1 MIQLILAAI
10 EVVKGSSY
18 SDPDDKRPRGHSDLG
33 IASDQ
38 EFMSSASQNM
48 QGTITLFT
56 QRNEGILGSS
66 PPEGP
71 NAPLFDFGPYYSE
84 YSRGLLSSTGGQT
97 SRRSGSEILDPE
109 TSFKDFKFS
118 PDEVVGEV
126 ERSQGEL
133 NWMDLVMKRESREKL
148 QTADESANLLLGD
161 AANFENNVSNAAFI
175 DYATNPNSS
184 LLQSSAANSG
194 SNSNTSP
201 AITEKEIPLIEDVV
215 VKSKDE
221 LKKSLSDSNLAVKDT
236 ATTTLTTTAA
246 EGSPQKQPF
255 SYKEALEKNVDP
267 TTMGK
272 SSFIPIKRSD
282 TNVLKSQSSIAAKTR
297 ATLSEAVSLDSE
309 VESSG
314 GSNGKGKKSSGGFV
328 RRKSP
333 PSKKEEQPTRQLQQQ
348 QQQFISSHMPES
360 VKISIQ
366 QRKQQVMRNYEST
379 LKQESTLKHESTLK
393 PESKLKHESTLKQEA
408 VMIPSGQ
415 SSRIPASPTEIC
427 KIISK
432 SVGTHGT
439 VPIELL
445 GPPDISSIPRQQIS
459 TKTSART
466 VIEQEQQPIPEGAIS
481 YSTWSGNFRMPTAY
495 APKVCPNVFKF
506 PASPRSDPNFLSLLE
521 EFRKGLQMFEGK
533 PIEGCKF
540 KDFQP
545 KLNFYTA
552 NAGGSQKISD
562 KKLFTTSPP
571 IKVFDAP
578 PIRSWIPV
586 RCDALGV
593 DLRHE
598 RNVDG
603 HAGKG
608 GGKAQVSVVYDA
620 NKSTGEKK
628 VYYIR
633 KEYYDLEYFT
643 NEYNFLQFANHQH
656 IPKPLCVVYDP
667 YPTIVMDY
675 VPGDRVHVAF
685 YHLGISFRE
694 KYPDDQITQ
703 RKQMSIA
710 LSKVLAKILV
720 TLRYIHS
727 IGFIHADL
735 KPENIIYD
743 LGSGRIAI
751 IDFDLSVSAPY
762 AFTGR
767 GTEATVAPEV
777 YGLLKGPVHFG
788 IDWWAYGSTAAM
800 MIAAALAG
808 LCYDIDFVVEQ
819 TMNYVP
825 FKYIRSTNQYEMTPI
840 PKYFSPVM
848 RSFLYPFFN
857 PDPSK
862 RVFSEINAYNWIRVH
877 AMFACVE
884 NWDKYEHVN
893 LGPYASLSPIQ
904 IGFLNFSNSPRL
916 LKPLTRIS
924 RLFNGFGAHWSQMFS
939 AWSTGTSV
947 AKPDASTT
955 SMKAESEDE
964 EDDEESD
971 DSVEEETNEY
981 GGEMFTMDREI

>member
-10 EVVKGSSY
+10 EFVKGSSY
-18 SDPDDKRPRGHSDLG
+18 SDPDDKRLRGISDLG
-33 IASDQ
+33 ISSDQ
-38 EFMSSASQNM
+38 EFMSSTPQNTL
-48 QGTITLFT
+48 GTITLFS
-56 QRNEGILGSS
+56 QRNGDMLGSS

-71 NAPLFDFGPYYSE
+71 NAPVFDFGPYYSE
-84 YSRGLLSSTGGQT
+84 YSNGLLALTGSQS
-97 SRRSGSEILDPE
+97 SRRSGSEIMDPE
-109 TSFKDFKFS
+109 TSFKDFKFKLG
-118 PDEVVGEV
+118 EVVGEV
-126 ERSQGEL
+126 ERTPGEF
-133 NWMDLVMKRESREKL
+133 NWMDLVIKRESRQKL
-148 QTADESANLLLGD
+148 QAEDETAQLLGD
-161 AANFENNVSNAAFI
+161 VSNFENNVSNAAFI
-175 DYATNPNSS
+175 DYATNPNAS
-184 LLQSSAANSG
+184 LLHSSAANSG
-194 SNSNTSP
+194 SNSTNSP
-201 AITEKEIPLIEDVV
+201 VMTEKEAPLTEAAVV
-215 VKSKDE
+215 VKAKEE
-221 LKKSLSDSNLAVKDT
+221 LKKSLSDSNLAAKDT
-236 ATTTLTTTAA
+236 TITISTTTAA
-246 EGSPQKQPF
+246 EAEVAPQRQPF
-255 SYKEALEKNVDP
+255 SYKEALEKYVEP

-272 SSFIPIKRSD
+272 SSFIPIKRTD
-282 TNVLKSQSSIAAKTR
+282 ANVLKSQSSSAAKTR
-297 ATLSEAVSLDSE
+297 ATLTEMVDLDRELEVS
-309 VESSG
+309 
-314 GSNGKGKKSSGGFV
+314 GKGKKSASGFV

-333 PSKKEEQPTRQLQQQ
+333 QSKKEELNPTKLLQQQ
-348 QQQFISSHMPES
+348 HQQFISSHMHES
-360 VKISIQ
+360 LKSSIQ
-366 QRKQQVMRNYEST
+366 QRKQKVMRTYEST
-379 LKQESTLKHESTLK
+379 IKQESTM
-393 PESKLKHESTLKQEA
+393 KQESNLT
-408 VMIPSGQ
+408 PNQ
-415 SSRIPASPTEIC
+415 PSRIPASPTDIC

-432 SVGTHGT
+432 SIGTHGA
-439 VPIELL
+439 VPIEL
-445 GPPDISSIPRQQIS
+445 PADISSIPRPQVS
-459 TKTSART
+459 AKTSTRS
-466 VIEQEQQPIPEGAIS
+466 VHEPEQQPIPEGAIS
-481 YSTWSGNFRMPTAY
+481 YTTWSGNFRMPTAY

-506 PASPRSDPNFLSLLE
+506 PTSPRSDPTFLSQLE

-552 NAGGSQKISD
+552 NNVGGSQKISD

-586 RCDALGV
+586 RCDALDV

-620 NKSTGEKK
+620 NRSTAEKK

-667 YPTIVMDY
+667 YPTIVMDF
-675 VPGDRVHVAF
+675 VPGERVHIAF
-685 YHLGISFRE
+685 YHLGISFRDQ
-694 KYPDDQITQ
+694 YPDDQITQ

-735 KPENIIYD
+735 KPENIIFD
-743 LGSGRIAI
+743 LRSGRIAI

-877 AMFACVE
+877 AMFSCVE
-884 NWDKYEHVN
+884 NWDKYEHVD

-904 IGFLNFSNSPRL
+904 IGFLNFTNSPRL

-924 RLFNGFGAHWSQMFS
+924 KIFNHWSQMFS

-947 AKPDASTT
+947 AKPDTSTT
-955 SMKAESEDE
+955 SMKAESEE
-964 EDDEESD
+964 EDDDDEEESD
-971 DSVEEETNEY
+971 DSIEEESNDY
-981 GGEMFTMDREI
+981 AGEMFTMDLENK

>member
-1 MIQLILAAI
+1 MMQLILAAI
-10 EVVKGSSY
+10 DVVKGSSY
-18 SDPDDKRPRGHSDLG
+18 SDSDDKRLRGVSDLG

-38 EFMSSASQNM
+38 EFLSSTPQNM
-48 QGTITLFT
+48 QGAITLFS
-56 QRNEGILGSS
+56 QRNGGMLGSS
-66 PPEGP
+66 PPEGHI
-71 NAPLFDFGPYYSE
+71 APVFDFGPYYSE
-84 YSRGLLSSTGGQT
+84 YSRGLISLTGGQS

-109 TSFKDFKFS
+109 TSFKDIKFT
-118 PDEVVGEV
+118 PGEVVGEV

-133 NWMDLVMKRESREKL
+133 NWMDLVMRRESREKL
-148 QTADESANLLLGD
+148 QAADESAQLLGD

-184 LLQSSAANSG
+184 LLHSSAANSCSN

-201 AITEKEIPLIEDVV
+201 VITEKEAPLTEVAVV
-215 VKSKDE
+215 VKAKEE
-221 LKKSLSDSNLAVKDT
+221 LKKSLSDSNLSAKDT
-236 ATTTLTTTAA
+236 TVTTSTATAA
-246 EGSPQKQPF
+246 EIALQRQPF
-255 SYKEALEKNVDP
+255 SYKEALAKNVDP
-267 TTMGK
+267 TMMGK
-272 SSFIPIKRSD
+272 SGFIPIKRTD
-282 TNVLKSQSSIAAKTR
+282 TNVLKSQSSSAAKTR
-297 ATLSEAVSLDSE
+297 AALAETVDLDSG
-309 VESSG
+309 VEISG
-314 GSNGKGKKSSGGFV
+314 KSKKSAGGFV

-333 PSKKEEQPTRQLQQQ
+333 SKKEEQHSTKLLQQQ
-348 QQQFISSHMPES
+348 QHQFITSHMPES
-360 VKISIQ
+360 VKSSIQ
-366 QRKQQVMRNYEST
+366 QRKQQVMRNI
-379 LKQESTLKHESTLK
+379 ESTLKHESTI
-393 PESKLKHESTLKQEA
+393 KHESTMKLESTLTPNQ
-408 VMIPSGQ
+408 P
-415 SSRIPASPTEIC
+415 SRIPASPTDIC

-432 SVGTHGT
+432 SIGTHGT
-439 VPIELL
+439 VPIEL
-445 GPPDISSIPRQQIS
+445 PADISSIPRQQVS
-459 TKTSART
+459 AKTSVRSAH
-466 VIEQEQQPIPEGAIS
+466 EQEQQPIPEGAIS
-481 YSTWSGNFRMPTAY
+481 YTTWSGNFRMPTAY
-495 APKVCPNVFKF
+495 APKVCSNVFKF
-506 PASPRSDPNFLSLLE
+506 PTSPRSDPTFLSQLE
-521 EFRKGLQMFEGK
+521 EFRRGLQMFEGK

-552 NAGGSQKISD
+552 NNYGGSQKISD

-620 NKSTGEKK
+620 NRSTAEKK

-667 YPTIVMDY
+667 YPTIVMDF
-675 VPGDRVHVAF
+675 VPGERVHVAF

-694 KYPDDQITQ
+694 QYPDDQITQ

-720 TLRYIHS
+720 TLKYIHS

-735 KPENIIYD
+735 KPENIIFD
-743 LGSGRIAI
+743 LRSGRIAI

-884 NWDKYEHVN
+884 NWDKYEHVD

-904 IGFLNFSNSPRL
+904 IGFLNFSNSPLL

-955 SMKAESEDE
+955 SMKAESDE
-964 EDDEESD
+964 EDDDEESD
-971 DSVEEETNEY
+971 DSIEEEANDY
-981 GGEMFTMDREI
+981 GREMFTLDLDNK